1 MTDDLRTD
9 RIDEAVLALLSQ
21 HLRAFALWRCEC
33 VEVLEPGCDGQ
44 ASRKRSHLRSGD
56 EGEISWSERRGPG
69 PGRSCLQSA
78 VQGRWLTGRGRRSH
92 AD

>member
-21 HLRAFALWRCEC
+21 HLRAFALWRSEC

-44 ASRKRSHLRSGD
+44 ASRKRFHLRSGD
-56 EGEISWSERRGPG
+56 QAKSVGLSDEGLARAEAACNRLFRDG
-69 PGRSCLQSA
+69 
-78 VQGRWLTGRGRRSH
+78 V
-92 AD
+92 

>member
-1 MTDDLRTD
+1 MTDDLKTD

-33 VEVLEPGCDGQ
+33 VKGLEPGCDGQ
-44 ASRKRSHLRSGD
+44 ASRMRSHLRSGD
-56 EGEISWSERRGPG
+56 KGEVRWSERRGPG
-69 PGRSCLQSA
+69 TGRSCLQSA
-78 VQGRWLTGRGRRSH
+78 VQGRWLTGRGRRPH